1 MALDKEQ
8 RIALFL
14 IGCVGSRLGLA
25 YAALVA
31 PTKILSVILGI
42 IGTGFAL
49 IWIMGWRKTG
59 SETGGEPI
67 WWDHLRPLHALAYLT
82 SAVLLWFRYRRVVAI
97 IILLDLIV
105 GLTSFLFHHKLL
117 Q

>member
-1 MALDKEQ
+1 MALDNKQ
-8 RIALFL
+8 RIAMFL
-14 IGCVGSRLGLA
+14 IGCVGARLGLV

-31 PTKILSVILGI
+31 PTKILSIILGI

-59 SETGGEPI
+59 LETGGQPI
-67 WWDHLRPLHALAYLT
+67 WWNHLIPLHALAYLT
-82 SAVLLWFRYRRVVAI
+82 SAVLLWFGYRQDVAV
-97 IILLDLIV
+97 ILLWDLTL

>member
-1 MALDKEQ
+1 MALDEKQ
-8 RIALFL
+8 RIAMFL

-31 PTKILSVILGI
+31 PTDILSVILGI
-42 IGTGFAL
+42 IGTGFAI

-59 SETGGEPI
+59 TETGGQPI
-67 WWDHLRPLHALAYLT
+67 WWNHLRPLHALAYLT
-82 SAVLLWFRYRRVVAI
+82 SAVLLWFLYREVAAI
-97 IILLDLIV
+97 IIFLDLII
-105 GLTSFLFHHKLL
+105 GLISFLFHHKLL

>member
-1 MALDKEQ
+1 MTLDKEQ

-31 PTKILSVILGI
+31 PTKILSVIFGI

-67 WWDHLRPLHALAYLT
+67 WWDHLRPLHAVAYLT
-82 SAVLLWFRYRRVVAI
+82 SAVLLWFEYREVAAI
-97 IILLDLIV
+97 IIFLDLVI
-105 GLTSFLFHHKLL
+105 GLISFLFHHKLL

>member
-1 MALDKEQ
+1 MALDKKQ
-8 RIALFL
+8 RIAMFL
-14 IGCVGSRLGLA
+14 IGCVGARLGLA
-25 YAALVA
+25 YVALVA
-31 PTKILSVILGI
+31 PNKILSVILGI

-59 SETGGEPI
+59 LETGGQPI
-67 WWDHLRPLHALAYLT
+67 WWNHLRPLHALAYLT
-82 SAVLLWFRYRRVVAI
+82 SAVLLWFKYRRDAAI
-97 IILLDLIV
+97 IIVLDLIV